1 MNVKPAYCKHTF
13 KDLTFFKFDTW
24 FYSGSLL
31 SWDAMVFSVGSQF
44 FVEKCIFWTKLFYI
58 YFFTNF
64 CVYSITPK
72 LFKVF
77 GWTFIGM

>member
-1 MNVKPAYCKHTF
+1 MNFLAKYSACVLQISHMVS
-13 KDLTFFKFDTW
+13 
-24 FYSGSLL
+24 SGSLL
-31 SWDAMVFSVGSQF
+31 SCFLQLDSNLFGENAFYGDRY
-44 FVEKCIFWTKLFYI
+44 FYI